1 MKRRGPF
8 IAIAAV
14 VFIVASVGLAQCTF
28 VEPTWDMAVPVQ
40 IIATSEVPEVERWS
54 AALAT
59 AVTDLGGHPTMSRTT
74 QAIWLTSSTY
84 SWCDPTFN
92 GRYVMYVMRS
102 AAKQPSAIFMCWRV
116 TSAGVWS
123 DVTIARLMRHAL
135 GHALSARLDDLPC
148 ELHVTMS
155 PTSCIAD
162 DGFTKSDVEYV
173 CSTGLVVGGA
183 CEG

>member
-1 MKRRGPF
+1 MILILDQSVKRRGPF
-8 IAIAAV
+8 IVIAAV
-14 VFIVASVGLAQCTF
+14 VFIVASVGLAQCTL

-102 AAKQPSAIFMCWRV
+102 AAKQPSAIFVCWRV
-116 TSAGVWS
+116 TSAGGEVS
-123 DVTIARLMRHAL
+123 CCYSPVPSSGTHRKSSRKC
-135 GHALSARLDDLPC
+135 DL
-148 ELHVTMS
+148 
-155 PTSCIAD
+155 
-162 DGFTKSDVEYV
+162 
-173 CSTGLVVGGA
+173 
-183 CEG
+183 